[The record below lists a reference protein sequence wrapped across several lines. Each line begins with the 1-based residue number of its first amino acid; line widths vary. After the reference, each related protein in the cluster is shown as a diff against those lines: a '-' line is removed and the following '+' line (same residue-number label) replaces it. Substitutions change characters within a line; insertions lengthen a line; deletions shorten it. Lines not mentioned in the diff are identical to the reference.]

1 MKPEKLRELTKDEIL
16 QWERDLEEEIFNL
29 RIQHFTGKLENP
41 LRIREARR
49 DLARVKTILQENE
62 LGMRVLASKE
72 KGDVRGERKS
82 RAKEGESGQGDK
94 EQNGEDGSSNRG
106 EVA

>member
-49 DLARVKTILQENE
+49 DLARVKTILQEDE

-94 EQNGEDGSSNRG
+94 EQNGEDGSGSRG